1 MACACISHHRRV
13 FNFQKNDEVSFD
25 DNVRNFIFSFL
36 APIRWQSVINDYYL
50 MISSNGLWILHETW
64 SWFIQ
69 ESRNII
75 QYRSLSQWQ
84 ARGQLLRGYVTPV
97 HSIRLTY
104 WPDQVQMNQPNQDKY
119 WPTQKFDMIWLIYSP
134 LVGWNALVS

>member
-1 MACACISHHRRV
+1 MCLYKSSPKS